1 MSSHISL
8 TIDEDNKFE
17 DRLNTEL
24 DNLLLSNQYR
34 SDSPLTMSAANSDC
48 DSDSDKDDANDANS
62 KCSIR
67 KPFKKLTF
75 KEVEES
81 VNRYY
86 NTDKSVGE
94 LDTLIAHIKCQKVLY
109 IEAKNF
115 TQKQL
120 NMLIIPSVFI
130 ATLITVITPF
140 ISTVPKGSYI
150 ITAMNAITTLLLSLM
165 NHLKLETNAK
175 NYEQIA
181 IRYDKIQSSLELF
194 STKIIFAH
202 NGTDYKAVLYEKL
215 NYVEDKLQEIKEQ
228 NSMLLPEE
236 VKRMFPII
244 SNVNIFSTINS
255 IEMHRKTSVE
265 LLRTMKNEI
274 RFIHTKWEHEDA
286 TSKKINAG
294 MRQKEDL
301 RLKFL
306 YDKKELL
313 KKELTQHFNAFS
325 YINDIFESEL
335 EKKPYFHKKWFWQS
349 VPPSPAV
356 NSKLMKFV

>member
-1 MSSHISL
+1 MASHISL
-8 TIDEDNKFE
+8 TIDEDNRFE

-24 DNLLLSNQYR
+24 DNLLLSKQYK
-34 SDSPLTMSAANSDC
+34 SDSPLTMSAANSDED
-48 DSDSDKDDANDANS
+48 DSSLHSDEDSKS
-62 KCSIR
+62 THIR

-94 LDTLIAHIKCQKVLY
+94 LDTLIAHIKCQKILY
-109 IEAKNF
+109 IEAKNYS
-115 TQKQL
+115 QKQL

-150 ITAMNAITTLLLSLM
+150 ITAMNAVTTLLLSLM

-215 NYVEDKLQEIKEQ
+215 NYV
-228 NSMLLPEE
+228 
-236 VKRMFPII
+236 
-244 SNVNIFSTINS
+244 
-255 IEMHRKTSVE
+255 
-265 LLRTMKNEI
+265 
-274 RFIHTKWEHEDA
+274 
-286 TSKKINAG
+286 
-294 MRQKEDL
+294 
-301 RLKFL
+301 
-306 YDKKELL
+306 
-313 KKELTQHFNAFS
+313 
-325 YINDIFESEL
+325 
-335 EKKPYFHKKWFWQS
+335 
-349 VPPSPAV
+349 
-356 NSKLMKFV
+356 

>member
-1 MSSHISL
+1 MASHISL
-8 TIDEDNKFE
+8 TIDEDNRFE

-24 DNLLLSNQYR
+24 DNLLLSKQYK
-34 SDSPLTMSAANSDC
+34 SDSPLTMSAANSDED
-48 DSDSDKDDANDANS
+48 DSSLHSDEDSKS
-62 KCSIR
+62 THIR

-94 LDTLIAHIKCQKVLY
+94 LDTLIAHIKCQKILY
-109 IEAKNF
+109 IEAKNYS
-115 TQKQL
+115 QKQL

-150 ITAMNAITTLLLSLM
+150 ITAMNAVTTLLLSLM

-244 SNVNIFSTINS
+244 SNINIFSTINS

-274 RFIHTKWEHEDA
+274 RFIHAKWDHEDA
-286 TSKKINAG
+286 TSKKINPG
-294 MRQKEDL
+294 TRQK
-301 RLKFL
+301 
-306 YDKKELL
+306 
-313 KKELTQHFNAFS
+313 
-325 YINDIFESEL
+325 EL
-335 EKKPYFHKKWFWQS
+335 EKKPHLDKKWFWQS
-349 VPPSPAV
+349 APPSPAV

>member
-1 MSSHISL
+1 MASHISL
-8 TIDEDNKFE
+8 TIDEDNSFE

-24 DNLLLSNQYR
+24 DNLLLSKQYK
-34 SDSPLTMSAANSDC
+34 SDSPLTMSAANSDED
-48 DSDSDKDDANDANS
+48 DSSLQSDEDSKS
-62 KCSIR
+62 THIR

-94 LDTLIAHIKCQKVLY
+94 LDTLIAHIKCQKILY

-194 STKIIFAH
+194 STKIIFSH

-244 SNVNIFSTINS
+244 SNINIFSTINS

-274 RFIHTKWEHEDA
+274 RFIYAKWDHEDA
-286 TSKKINAG
+286 TSKKINPG
-294 MRQKEDL
+294 TRQKEDL

-335 EKKPYFHKKWFWQS
+335 EKKPHLDKKWFWQS
-349 VPPSPAV
+349 APPSPAV